1 VYGYLFN
8 LQRRDMAK
16 RGKILR
22 DPHAG
27 PGLLIVEGRQ
37 YPFFMEGVWRS
48 EVPPKP
54 GLAVEVEFDSLD
66 KVIGITAVP
75 ESQIAKEQAEIALA
89 AAKKRGATLAA
100 SMVAKFGLPRLVAA
114 ALLILSWS
122 SLTAASL
129 ELPFLGRLEF
139 TFWQALGYLNSGN
152 PMQVLERHGNPSS
165 GFWGFLAIVAL
176 AGPFLLHFWKDKRA
190 ALGGLLP
197 LAFMVLVGIAIRSS
211 IQSTFG
217 AAIEGPYGN
226 LQRQAQDEMMHAF
239 SLGFG
244 TYLSIVVSLY
254 FAVTSAKEFVVAVG
268 GESKKFEES
277 QRAAA

>member
-1 VYGYLFN
+1 
-8 LQRRDMAK
+8 MAK
-16 RGKILR
+16 RGKVLR

-37 YPFFMEGVWRS
+37 YPFIMEGVWGS

-66 KVIGITAVP
+66 KIIGITALP

-89 AAKKRGATLAA
+89 AAKKRGAALAA
-100 SMVAKFGLPRLVAA
+100 SLAAKFGLPRLVAA
-114 ALLILSWS
+114 GLLIFSWS
-122 SLTAASL
+122 FLTAASL
-129 ELPFLGRLEF
+129 ELPFLGKLEF
-139 TFWQALGYLNSGN
+139 TLWQALGYLNSGN
-152 PMQVLERHGNPSS
+152 PMQALERHGNPGS
-165 GFWGFLAIVAL
+165 GFWGFLAFAAL
-176 AGPFLLHFWKDKRA
+176 AGPFLHHFWKDKRA

-211 IQSTFG
+211 MQSSFG

-226 LQRQAQDEMMHAF
+226 LQRQAQDEMMNAF
-239 SLGFG
+239 SFGFG

-254 FAVTSAKEFVVAVG
+254 LSVISAKEFLIAVG
-268 GESKKFEES
+268 GEGRKFEES
-277 QRAAA
+277 QRSAA